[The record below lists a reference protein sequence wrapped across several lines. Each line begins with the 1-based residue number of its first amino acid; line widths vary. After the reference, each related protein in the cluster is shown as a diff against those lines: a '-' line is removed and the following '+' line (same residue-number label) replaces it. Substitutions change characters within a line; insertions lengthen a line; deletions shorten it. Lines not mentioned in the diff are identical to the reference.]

1 MCKLMS
7 CPYEDDDDD
16 EVQCELCLYNEI
28 GEDSDFEDFDDKQ
41 KEVMKCC

>member
-7 CPYEDDDDD
+7 CPYEDDDD

-28 GEDSDFEDFDDKQ
+28 GEDSDFDDKQ